1 MDLFYRRQNQLRFN
15 RLAVASAVSLIA
27 WSAGT
32 ASPEALAAP
41 DSSAEKA
48 MELVA
53 EATGLA
59 AKQLTVGRES
69 LLAEAGIRRLKLV
82 DSEGNIH
89 GVALDDSGNPVSPE
103 AVQEAVEELSQ
114 GGFVGKQETELAER
128 LSAQRDAG
136 LIKAVLSLRGRG
148 PTNPVLRQEGLT
160 DEERAAQLAAVRDQ
174 MAAIQAP
181 VVDQLAASGQRVV
194 YRAEY
199 APMVVVEADA
209 SAIRAMES
217 RDDVECI
224 YLERVH
230 KPRLNISNVVVQA
243 TTVHRRGINGT
254 GVRVGVVESGM
265 IGTHPDLPPSQRILC
280 RPEATTTVSD
290 HKTYVAGVIQSSNAV
305 NTGMAPNSTIV
316 DGIGA
321 DFGDAEMMA
330 ATDCVIGR
338 GATAINM
345 SFGSETNGV
354 FDAFARFVDA
364 TAGNTGRTIVVA
376 VSNLCANK
384 MGSPEIAF
392 NALAVG
398 AFGDNNTIPFAGD
411 VPPCTGAVN
420 FSAFRDPLSPHG
432 DREEPDLVAPG
443 HLIDTTNTSGG
454 FSSVSGTS
462 FAASHVTGAGGLLQ
476 GRAIFDAQNVR
487 ARAILMA
494 SARHNIEGASRL
506 SEKDGT
512 GGILLAA
519 ADRVLL
525 NSQSFWFTKPGGA
538 AGFPHNQTFTAS
550 AGQKVRVVV
559 VWSHK
564 TPLGNA
570 MTEPTTDLDLTVLRP
585 RGRVVGSSTSFD
597 NNYEIVEFTARVTGA
612 YTARITNFRASDGM
626 ESIGLAVSRTDS

>member
-1 MDLFYRRQNQLRFN
+1 MDLFYHRQNQLRFN

-41 DSSAEKA
+41 SSSARAKA
-48 MELVA
+48 LVA
-53 EATGLA
+53 GATGLA
-59 AKQLTVGRES
+59 PDQLTVGRES
-69 LLAEAGIRRLKLV
+69 LMAEAGIRRLKLL
-82 DSEGNIH
+82 DPKGNIY
-89 GVALDDSGNPVSPE
+89 GVALDDSGNPVSRE

-114 GGFVGKQETELAER
+114 RGFVGKQDAELAER

-136 LIKAVLSLRGRG
+136 PINVVFWLNGA
-148 PTNPVLRQEGLT
+148 TNPVLRQEGPRN
-160 DEERAAQLAAVRDQ
+160 EERAAQLTAVRDQ
-174 MAAIQAP
+174 MAAIQDP
-181 VVDQLAASGQRVV
+181 IVNELAASGQQVV
-194 YRAEY
+194 YQARY
-199 APMVVVEADA
+199 APVVVVKADA
-209 SAIRAMES
+209 PAIRAMES
-217 RDDVECI
+217 RGDVECI

-230 KPRLNISNVVVQA
+230 KPRLDISKVVFQA
-243 TTVHRRGINGT
+243 TTVHSRGVNGT
-254 GVRVGVVESGM
+254 GVRVGVVEFGR
-265 IGTHPDLPPSQRILC
+265 IGTHPNLPPSQRILC

-290 HKTYVAGVIQSSNAV
+290 HKTYVAGVFQSNNTV

-321 DFGDAEMMA
+321 SLGDAEMMA
-330 ATDCVIGR
+330 ATDCVIGQ
-338 GATAINM
+338 GASAINM

-354 FDAFARFVDA
+354 FDSFARYVDA

-376 VSNLCANK
+376 VSNSCSDR

-398 AFGDNNTIPFAGD
+398 AFGDNNTTPFAGD
-411 VPPCTGAVN
+411 VPPCTGAVD

-443 HLIDTTNTSGG
+443 HLIDTTNTGGG

-462 FAASHVTGAGGLLQ
+462 VAAPHVTGGGGLLQ
-476 GRAIFDAQNVR
+476 GRTAIFDAQKER
-487 ARAILMA
+487 AGAILMA
-494 SARHNIEGASRL
+494 SARHNIEGARRL

-519 ADRVLL
+519 ADQALL

-538 AGFPHNQTFTAS
+538 AGFPHDQTFTAS

-564 TPLGNA
+564 TPLGNT

-585 RGRVVGSSTSFD
+585 SGGAAGSSTSFD

-612 YTARITNFRASDGM
+612 YTARITNIRPSVGM
-626 ESIGLAVSRTDS
+626 EFIGLAVSRTDS

>member
-1 MDLFYRRQNQLRFN
+1 MDLFYHRQNQFSFT
-15 RLAVASAVSLIA
+15 RLAVACAVSLIA

-48 MELVA
+48 KALVA
-53 EATGLA
+53 RATGLA
-59 AKQLTVGRES
+59 ADQLTVGRES
-69 LLAEAGIRRLKLV
+69 LLAETGIRRLKLL
-82 DSEGNIH
+82 DREGNIH
-89 GVALDDSGNPVSPE
+89 GVALDDSGNPVSRE
-103 AVQEAVEELSQ
+103 AVQEAVDELSQ
-114 GGFVGKQETELAER
+114 RGFVGNQEAELAER
-128 LSAQRDAG
+128 LSAQRNAG
-136 LIKAVLSLRGRG
+136 PINVVFSLNGA
-148 PTNPVLRQEGLT
+148 TTPVLRQEGLT
-160 DEERAAQLAAVRDQ
+160 AEARAAQLAAVGDQ

-181 VVDQLAASGQRVV
+181 IVNQLAASGQRVV
-194 YRAEY
+194 YQAKY
-199 APMVVVEADA
+199 APMVVVAANA

-243 TTVHRRGINGT
+243 STVHSRGINGT
-254 GVRVGVVESGM
+254 GVRVGVVESGR
-265 IGTHPDLPPSQRILC
+265 IGTHPNLPSSQRILC
-280 RPEATTTVSD
+280 RPEATTMVSD
-290 HKTYVAGVIQSSNAV
+290 HKTHVAGVIQSSDAV

-316 DGIGA
+316 DGIAA

-330 ATDCVIGR
+330 ATDCVIGQ

-354 FDAFARFVDA
+354 FDSFARFVDA

-376 VSNLCANK
+376 VSNWCTAK

-398 AFGDNNTIPFAGD
+398 ALGDNNTIPFAGD

-420 FSAFRDPLSPHG
+420 FSAFQDPLSPNG

-462 FAASHVTGAGGLLQ
+462 FAAPHVTGGGGLLQ
-476 GRAIFDAQNVR
+476 GRTAIFDAQKERVG
-487 ARAILMA
+487 AILMA

-506 SEKDGT
+506 SDKDGA

-538 AGFPHNQTFTAS
+538 AGFPHNQSFTAS
-550 AGQKVRVVV
+550 AGQKVRVVI

-570 MTEPTTDLDLTVLRP
+570 MTEPTTDLDLTILRP
-585 RGRVVGSSTSFD
+585 RGGAVGSSTSFD
-597 NNYEIVEFTARVTGA
+597 NNYEIVEFTAPVTGA
-612 YTARITNFRASDGM
+612 YTARITNIRASVGM
-626 ESIGLAVSRTDS
+626 EFIGLAVSRTDS